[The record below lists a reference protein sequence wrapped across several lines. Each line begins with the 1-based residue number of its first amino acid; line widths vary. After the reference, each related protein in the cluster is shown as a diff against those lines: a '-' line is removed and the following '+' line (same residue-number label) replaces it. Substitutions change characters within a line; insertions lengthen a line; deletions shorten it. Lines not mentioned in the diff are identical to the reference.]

1 MDKIKRLIRQIVGLV
16 DRYSWALA
24 VFGFVTGVA
33 SFVLV
38 DREQDK
44 FPQLISIM
52 MLLSWGWLSLEYLL
66 PRGVISRFGFELGP
80 SLRRFASQMVHQES
94 LFFVIP
100 FFFFSTSWNSGQLV
114 FTSLLIG
121 CAVISII
128 DPLYYRWLAPKVWL
142 FALFN
147 ALTLFAVLLTTL
159 PIIFHLSTS
168 KSYFLSLTLA
178 ILLSLPETVRAMP
191 FKWWQRGLTSVAMVF
206 VLGLGVSFVRAWVP
220 PASLRLFEFAV
231 TDSITDKSREP
242 ENSLKS
248 VTVEQLSTGLYA
260 YTAIRAPR
268 GLNERIY
275 HVWRR
280 NGNEV
285 DRIALDI
292 AGGRETGYRAWTHKL
307 NFPPYPTGD
316 WKIHVVTEADQVI
329 GVLRF
334 RVVPS
339 PIVKTRP

>member
-1 MDKIKRLIRQIVGLV
+1 MNRLKVLIAQLV
-16 DRYSWALA
+16 SLVNRYSWALA

-66 PRGVISRFGFELGP
+66 PRGLLSRFGFDLGP
-80 SLRRFASQMVHQES
+80 SLLRFASQMVHQES

-100 FFFFSTSWNSGQLV
+100 FFFFTTSWNSGQLV

-128 DPLYYRWLAPKVWL
+128 DPIYYRWLAPRPWL
-142 FALFN
+142 FAVFN

-159 PIIFHLSTS
+159 PILFHIPTS
-168 KSYFLSLTLA
+168 KSYFLSLILA
-178 ILLSLPETVRAMP
+178 LLLSLPAAIRAMP
-191 FKWWQRGLTSVAMVF
+191 FNWWKRGVAALSLVV
-206 VLGLGVSFVRAWVP
+206 VLSFGVSNLRAWIP
-220 PASLRLFEFAV
+220 PGSLRLLEVAV
-231 TDSITDKSREP
+231 TDSILDESRRP
-242 ENSLKS
+242 ENSLRKL
-248 VTVEQLSTGLYA
+248 TVSQLSSGLYA

-268 GLNERIY
+268 GLNERIF

-280 NGNEV
+280 NGIEV

-292 AGGRETGYRAWTHKL
+292 NGGRDNGYRAWSHKL
-307 NFPPYPTGD
+307 NFPPYPAGD
-316 WKIHVVTEADQVI
+316 WKIHVITEADQVI

-334 RVVPS
+334 EVVE
-339 PIVKTRP
+339 TRQ

>member
-1 MDKIKRLIRQIVGLV
+1 MNKVKRLIGKMVGLIN
-16 DRYSWALA
+16 RYSWAVA
-24 VFGFVTGVA
+24 IFGFASGVA

-44 FPQLISIM
+44 FPQLISLV
-52 MLLSWGWLSLEYLL
+52 MLLSWAWLSLEYLL
-66 PRGVISRFGFELGP
+66 PRGLVSRFGFDLGP

-100 FFFFSTSWNSGQLV
+100 FFFFSTAWNSGQLV

-121 CAVISII
+121 CALVSIV
-128 DPLYYRWLAPKVWL
+128 DPIYYRWLAPRVWL
-142 FALFN
+142 FAFYN

-159 PIIFHLSTS
+159 PILFHIPTS
-168 KSYFLSLTLA
+168 KSYFLSLLLA
-178 ILLSLPETVRAMP
+178 ILLSLPVAIRAMP
-191 FKWWQRGLTSVAMVF
+191 FNWWKRSLTALAAIA
-206 VLGLGVSFVRAWVP
+206 VLGFGMSSLRAWIP
-220 PASLRLFEFAV
+220 PASLRLLEVAV
-231 TDSITDKSREP
+231 TDSITDESRRP
-242 ENSLKS
+242 ENSLRK

-292 AGGRETGYRAWTHKL
+292 GGGREDGYRAWSHKL
-307 NFPPYPTGD
+307 NFPPYPAGD
-316 WKIHVVTEADQVI
+316 WKIHVVTQADQVI

-334 RVVPS
+334 EVVE
-339 PIVKTRP
+339 IRQ